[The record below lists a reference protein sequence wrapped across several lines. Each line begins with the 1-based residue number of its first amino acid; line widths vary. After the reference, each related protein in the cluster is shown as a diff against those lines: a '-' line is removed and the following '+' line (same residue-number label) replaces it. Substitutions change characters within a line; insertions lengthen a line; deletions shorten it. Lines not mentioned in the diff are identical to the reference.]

1 MLHVNMPREFEV
13 GDEVA
18 LTGIVITI
26 LPSGRAR
33 VSIPSYDHPYTIDP
47 PPKVRAGDRVV
58 LVGDVTRIDRAGN
71 KLTVRIDCG
80 GVITVDKSAITRLR
94 KHRRTSAGCRSGDTM
109 AGVRLGEMQAPL
121 NSLRV
126 RRCPAGIW
134 ADEGIN
140 GLDC

>member
-1 MLHVNMPREFEV
+1 MLHVNMPGEFEV

-18 LTGIVITI
+18 LAGIVIAI

-58 LVGDVTRIDRAGN
+58 LVGDVTRIDCGGN

-94 KHRRTSAGCRSGDTM
+94 KPRR
-109 AGVRLGEMQAPL
+109 APT
-121 NSLRV
+121 
-126 RRCPAGIW
+126 G
-134 ADEGIN
+134 
-140 GLDC
+140 

>member
-18 LTGIVITI
+18 LAGTVVTI

-58 LVGDVTRIDRAGN
+58 LVGDVTRIDRGAN

-94 KHRRTSAGCRSGDTM
+94 KHRRTSAG
-109 AGVRLGEMQAPL
+109 
-121 NSLRV
+121 
-126 RRCPAGIW
+126 
-134 ADEGIN
+134 
-140 GLDC
+140 